1 MNAIVMAG
9 GCSTRMKSD
18 AEKLL
23 LEINGKA
30 MAVHTVK
37 ILSDSGL
44 FEHVLCA
51 TSANA
56 PKTAK
61 VLTDAGVQTVHTAGR
76 GYSEDLGE
84 VLESM
89 QGKVLIISGDMPLL
103 DLQTLKHMIKLC
115 KKDSIWTSFVMTKK
129 FSGILGIT
137 GPEIENGCV
146 HTGAMLVDASA
157 YAGKNISI
165 KEDYVIFD
173 EIKLGTNINTMQ
185 DYERLVNFA

>member
-1 MNAIVMAG
+1 MDGKPTDAT
-9 GCSTRMKSD
+9 STMENF
-18 AEKLL
+18 AE
-23 LEINGKA
+23 
-30 MAVHTVK
+30 
-37 ILSDSGL
+37 DSGL

-51 TSANA
+51 QALNA

-157 YAGKNISI
+157 SAAKNISM
-165 KEDYVIFD
+165 EDYVIFD
-173 EIKLGTNINTMQ
+173 EIKLRNKHQYNA
-185 DYERLVNFA
+185 RL

>member
-1 MNAIVMAG
+1 MVSEISKTCKTLQRYLTKKV
-9 GCSTRMKSD
+9 TRM
-18 AEKLL
+18 L
-23 LEINGKA
+23 
-30 MAVHTVK
+30 
-37 ILSDSGL
+37 
-44 FEHVLCA
+44 

-115 KKDSIWTSFVMTKK
+115 KKRFNLDKLCNDEKILWHD
-129 FSGILGIT
+129 LGIT

>member
-1 MNAIVMAG
+1 MNYP
-9 GCSTRMKSD
+9 K
-18 AEKLL
+18 
-23 LEINGKA
+23 EIKRYCPKCKK
-30 MAVHTVK
+30 HT
-37 ILSDSGL
+37 
-44 FEHVLCA
+44 
-51 TSANA
+51 TQ
-56 PKTAK
+56 K
-61 VLTDAGVQTVHTAGR
+61 VLTDAGGKQYIRQDVDTLKILER
-76 GYSEDLGE
+76 MLGE
-84 VLESM
+84 NILFQDLQILMHIDQLLESM

>member
-1 MNAIVMAG
+1 
-9 GCSTRMKSD
+9 
-18 AEKLL
+18 
-23 LEINGKA
+23 

-103 DLQTLKHMIKLC
+103 DLLVPLQDLQ
-115 KKDSIWTSFVMTKK
+115 SIHVLPYVLFALQHQS
-129 FSGILGIT
+129 IL
-137 GPEIENGCV
+137 
-146 HTGAMLVDASA
+146 LQS
-157 YAGKNISI
+157 
-165 KEDYVIFD
+165 
-173 EIKLGTNINTMQ
+173 L
-185 DYERLVNFA
+185 ERLHL